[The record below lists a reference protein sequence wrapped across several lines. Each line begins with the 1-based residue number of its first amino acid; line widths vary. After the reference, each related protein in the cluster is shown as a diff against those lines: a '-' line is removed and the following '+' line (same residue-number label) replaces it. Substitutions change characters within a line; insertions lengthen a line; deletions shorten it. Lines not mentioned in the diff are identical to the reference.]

1 MLYKVITRFKDAD
14 DDNYLYEVGD
24 LYPREGYYPTDKRI
38 DELSTTNNRR
48 NVVGIKPIMLNALKV
63 SELKDIAEQ
72 LEIEQYSSM
81 KKAEL
86 IEAIEGVA

>member
-48 NVVGIKPIMLNALKV
+48 NVVGIKPIMLNELKV

>member
-48 NVVGIKPIMLNALKV
+48 NVVGIELIILNALKV

>member
-38 DELSTTNNRR
+38 DELSTANNRR
-48 NVVGIKPIMLNALKV
+48 NVVGIELIILNALKV

>member
-48 NVVGIKPIMLNALKV
+48 NVVGIEPIMLNALKV
-63 SELKDIAEQ
+63 SELKAIAEQ

>member
-48 NVVGIKPIMLNALKV
+48 NVVGIEPIMLYALKV